1 MGESL
6 IVYFTYNND
15 ILIFK
20 YLQRKKYVDIKKYL
34 LISELHI
41 KFRVAVFNMMKKINI
56 NF

>member
-20 YLQRKKYVDIKKYL
+20 YQQRKKYVDIKKYS
-34 LISELHI
+34 LISKLHI